1 MKKDEF
7 YYKVAENLKTYLPEE
22 YQNAK
27 ISVERIEK
35 PEGPK
40 TGITV
45 AKELGSI
52 IPVVYLDDKFAEF
65 SQEKKKLEDIFHEAA
80 QRVVDAE
87 QMIQG
92 QDLNL
97 DRMQAYE
104 SSASQILPELLSK
117 NQRTEFLKEYAYTY
131 EIPDCIATYSIQLND
146 SLKVRVT
153 NKMLDTWG
161 ISKEELR
168 KTAIQNI
175 KEVEF
180 QSMTSLLAEAGLPLE
195 ISEVELQQDPG
206 LYVLTNPRRSYGAAV
221 IMDSEV
227 LKMVG
232 EKLQSDYFVLPS
244 SVHEVICVKNNG
256 AISLEELQQMVREV
270 NRTEVDPSERLSDQ
284 VCYYSCNQKQL
295 IYARSGRELQ
305 EALRESGPKE
315 NKTIKKNRWLS

>member
-1 MKKDEF
+1 
-7 YYKVAENLKTYLPEE
+7 
-22 YQNAK
+22 
-27 ISVERIEK
+27 
-35 PEGPK
+35 
-40 TGITV
+40 
-45 AKELGSI
+45 
-52 IPVVYLDDKFAEF
+52 
-65 SQEKKKLEDIFHEAA
+65 
-80 QRVVDAE
+80 
-87 QMIQG
+87 
-92 QDLNL
+92 
-97 DRMQAYE
+97 
-104 SSASQILPELLSK
+104 
-117 NQRTEFLKEYAYTY
+117 
-131 EIPDCIATYSIQLND
+131 
-146 SLKVRVT
+146 
-153 NKMLDTWG
+153 
-161 ISKEELR
+161 
-168 KTAIQNI
+168 
-175 KEVEF
+175 
-180 QSMTSLLAEAGLPLE
+180 MTSLLAEAGLPLE

-244 SVHEVICVKNNG
+244 SVHEVICVKNNS